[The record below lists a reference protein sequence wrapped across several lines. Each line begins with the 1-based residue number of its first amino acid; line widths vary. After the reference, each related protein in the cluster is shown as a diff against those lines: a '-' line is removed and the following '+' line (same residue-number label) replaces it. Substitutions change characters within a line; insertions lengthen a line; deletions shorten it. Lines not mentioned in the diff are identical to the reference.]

1 MKLLINLGHLFKIY
15 ALIMSENICLPNFSL
30 LQHHRKFS
38 IKLLVFS
45 HHNKMVSLNKK
56 IVTWLKPLLPFSLTA
71 CSMINCMPSPV
82 PNNKTLSLS
91 CNCNRNS
98 ALFLYVSLAV
108 HVLSILLKVK
118 INSLPSFLSVFFS
131 VTLASRKDIV
141 AFVCNFNG
149 ILFMLMSFSLSL
161 LHSSLR
167 LFSIM
172 NLQLINLLFQLWC
185 VVPQPLMFH
194 LRSL

>member
-1 MKLLINLGHLFKIY
+1 MESVY
-15 ALIMSENICLPNFSL
+15 SEQFRIHNAAWPMT
-30 LQHHRKFS
+30 
-38 IKLLVFS
+38 LV
-45 HHNKMVSLNKK
+45 HVTKKTWRAAKNKK

-91 CNCNRNS
+91 CNYNRNS
-98 ALFLYVSLAV
+98 ALFLSVSLAV

-172 NLQLINLLFQLWC
+172 NL
-185 VVPQPLMFH
+185 
-194 LRSL
+194 